1 MKEVGD
7 KEHQDLFERI
17 SGILNMA
24 RQLVVQ
30 TVNHTMVYSY
40 FEIGRAIVEGRQHGG
55 ERASYGKSVLKRVSA
70 ELTARFGRGFSVDNL
85 ERMRKFY
92 LTYSDRISATPL
104 RKLGK
109 KGDLPMDFPLS
120 WSHYLKLM
128 QIDDHDERR
137 FYELESTTNNWSLKE
152 LKRQF
157 DSALYQ
163 RLALSRDK
171 KGVAELSKKGQVVEK
186 PEDSI
191 KDPFILE
198 FLGLPEHSRYSESD
212 MEQGL
217 IDKLEHFL
225 LELGKGFTFVS
236 RQERISFDERHF
248 RIDLVFYNR
257 ILRSFVLIDLK
268 IGDVKHQDLG
278 QMQMYVN
285 YYDRKVRLPEE
296 NKTVGIV
303 LGRSK
308 STTLVEFTLPEDNKQ
323 IFASKYQMVLP
334 SKKALKK
341 LIEAKDG

>member
-30 TVNHTMVYSY
+30 TVNHTMVYGY

-92 LTYSDRISATPL
+92 LTYPDRISATPL

-109 KGDLPMDFPLS
+109 KGNLPMDFPLS

-128 QIDDHDERR
+128 QIDDNDERR

-152 LKRQF
+152 LKRQS
-157 DSALYQ
+157 DSALYH

-171 KGVAELSKKGQVVEK
+171 KGVAELSKKGQVVVK

-191 KDPFILE
+191 KDPYILE

-341 LIEAKDG
+341 LIEAKDE